1 MDQQLIQRTRYL
13 IRSRSRRVQTC
24 PAALFPSAC
33 EHFLFWLM
41 NHPVLSSITRRLEEV
56 GGEFSEAVSRII
68 EEVPKAERAYTPKP
82 YAAKSSLEHSAL
94 CLRLVKAIAAS
105 LPLEP
110 AKRDFYIRTLGEFL
124 TGNESIKFEEA
135 LEVLRDVAVDNLYEY
150 LDEQLD
156 ARNAL
161 YAILL
166 KYKQR
171 SEWYH
176 RHRLRIAAAE
186 GLEGK
191 VGEGALAT
199 DLQEYVLDQGVEFTV
214 EPTSAS
220 GEVDLLLRDSEGRY
234 IIIEAKYVPE
244 DQPRSKVVAKI
255 ASGFH
260 QVARYCDD
268 YNEPEGFLVV
278 FTSLTTSIRLELSEA
293 DGLRYLSLRGKNV
306 YYVPVDVAA
315 LPSASKAGKAD
326 EFVIPASELVAIR
339 EDSN

>member
-24 PAALFPSAC
+24 PAALFPSGC
-33 EHFLFWLM
+33 EHFLAWLT
-41 NHPVLSSITRRLEEV
+41 NHPVMSSIIQRLEEIT
-56 GGEFSEAVSRII
+56 GDFSDTISKII
-68 EEVPKAERAYTPKP
+68 EEVPKAHGSYTPMP
-82 YAAKSSLEHSAL
+82 YTAKSSIEHSAL
-94 CLRLVKAIAAS
+94 CLRLVKAIAEA
-105 LPLEP
+105 PVEP
-110 AKRDFYIRTLGEFL
+110 DKRDFYIRIFGEFL
-124 TGNESIKFEEA
+124 TGNENIKFEEA
-135 LEVLRDVAVDNLYEY
+135 LDALRDVAVDGLYEY

-156 ARNAL
+156 SRNAL

-176 RHRLRIAAAE
+176 RCRLRMAATN

-220 GEVDLLLRDSEGRY
+220 GEVDLILRDSEGRY

-244 DQPRSKVVAKI
+244 GQSRSKVVSKI

-278 FTSLTTSIRLELSEA
+278 FTCQLTNLRLELNEA
-293 DGLRYLSLRGKNV
+293 DGLRYLNLRGKTI
-306 YYVPVDVAA
+306 YYVPVDIAE

-326 EFVIPASELVAIR
+326 EFIILASELVAIK
-339 EDSN
+339 EDT